1 MVEPASSLILYSL
14 ILIASY
20 TVFNIWVRWVLKSL
34 SKRRMKISYPK
45 WGKAIAGIY
54 IALFTIWC
62 IVCTA
67 ALHNAP
73 TASSAIV
80 TGIAVVFTLFFIL
93 TLIAD
98 ASSEDK
104 DTAKEVLNVQE
115 RLVSFTV
122 LAVLFSGVCVA
133 FVLGN
138 PDYSE
143 AKLTPEYTV
152 NTDGTR
158 TPKST
163 RIPLAPQDNGTYVT
177 ATTVEHKI
185 NQYTSELRTV
195 NTWLE
200 KDNGTIRTVSKY
212 TEQEHV
218 TISEDVPAGETA
230 YAEHIP
236 LYYMAPNSA
245 FDAATANP
253 VEGTIC
259 VQGRD
264 ENCKPNAVQVGEQI
278 IIHVPAGGGT
288 KTNVTNQ
295 TNNHVKE

>member
-1 MVEPASSLILYSL
+1 MVEPVSSLILYSL

-20 TVFNIWVRWVLKSL
+20 IVFNIWVRWSLRSL
-34 SKRRMKISYPK
+34 SKRRLKISYPK
-45 WGKAIAGIY
+45 WGKAITGMNIT
-54 IALFTIWC
+54 LFTIWC

-67 ALHNAP
+67 AIHNAP
-73 TASSAIV
+73 TASSATATSV
-80 TGIAVVFTLFFIL
+80 AVVLAVFFIL
-93 TLIAD
+93 CLIGCAVG
-98 ASSEDK
+98 EDK
-104 DTAKEVLNVQE
+104 DTAEEVLTVQE
-115 RLVSFTV
+115 RLVIFTV

-236 LYYMAPNSA
+236 LYYMAPNSV

-253 VEGTIC
+253 VEGAIC

>member
-1 MVEPASSLILYSL
+1 MVEPVPSLILYSL

-20 TVFNIWVRWVLKSL
+20 TAFNIGVRWAVRSL

-45 WGKAIAGIY
+45 LGKAIAGMN

-62 IVCTA
+62 IVYTA

-73 TASSAIV
+73 TASSVLV
-80 TGIAVVFTLFFIL
+80 TGIVVVVAAFFLLCLIGDAVG
-93 TLIAD
+93 
-98 ASSEDK
+98 EDK
-104 DTAKEVLNVQE
+104 DTAEEVLALQ
-115 RLVSFTV
+115 RKLVSFT
-122 LAVLFSGVCVA
+122 APTVLFMGLCA
-133 FVLGN
+133 APVLGN

-143 AKLTPEYTV
+143 AKLTPEYTAV
-152 NTDGTR
+152 TDGTR

-177 ATTVEHKI
+177 ATTVEHKL
-185 NQYTSELRTV
+185 NQHTSELRAV

-218 TISEDVPAGETA
+218 TIREDVPAGENA
-230 YAEHIP
+230 YAEYIP
-236 LYYMAPNSA
+236 MYYMAPNSLFNA
-245 FDAATANP
+245 STANP

-264 ENCKPNAVQVGEQI
+264 KDCKPNAVQVGEQI

-295 TNNHVKE
+295 NNNP